1 MNFNV
6 SVLCVPS
13 MEAPEVGSVNREK
26 TTAATKYIW
35 QIGGGNRE
43 GRWEVRDKRCDTNTD
58 V

>member
-1 MNFNV
+1 
-6 SVLCVPS
+6 

-35 QIGGGNRE
+35 QLGGGNRE

-58 V
+58 VYECYF